1 MNKRVGFMKKC
12 VLAVALAGSAMVA
25 APSFAQAPQ
34 EGIDRHLI
42 EAGKSVTAQQLKSD
56 DETLVAFGTR
66 NIFSEAEG
74 PKRGIT
80 AARDW
85 IEARF
90 REIAGKSAGRMSVG
104 VDTFLQKGDGRRVVR
119 DVNLSNVLAVLK
131 GSEDS
136 TRTYVISCHYDSR
149 ITDVSDGVHDAPG
162 ADDNA
167 SGVVVVLAAARALVN
182 LPTKATIIFAVYT
195 GEEQGLLGSQHH
207 AQALK
212 DAAVDVE
219 GDINNDIVG
228 ASVGPNG
235 ESNPNSI
242 RIFSEALPS
251 GGDLTKINQSGSEN
265 DSGSRELARFVKE
278 VGDQADAPMKG
289 DLVYRPDRYL
299 RGGDHL
305 SFLKLGFPGVR
316 LTEPVENFN
325 HQHQDVR
332 VEGGVQYGD
341 LVQYVDFDYLARVAR
356 YNIAA
361 IGTLALAP
369 ATPRDAAIVT
379 KELTNETDLKWSAV
393 PGAVRYEIVTRLSY
407 EPLWSG
413 VQDGGSGLTAHVPL
427 SKDNYL
433 FGIRAVDAEGHKSPA
448 AFPTPQR

>member
-1 MNKRVGFMKKC
+1 
-12 VLAVALAGSAMVA
+12 
-25 APSFAQAPQ
+25 
-34 EGIDRHLI
+34 
-42 EAGKSVTAQQLKSD
+42 
-56 DETLVAFGTR
+56 
-66 NIFSEAEG
+66 
-74 PKRGIT
+74 
-80 AARDW
+80 
-85 IEARF
+85 
-90 REIAGKSAGRMSVG
+90 MSVN
-104 VDTFLQKGDGRRVVR
+104 VDTFLQKADGRRVVR

-212 DAAVDVE
+212 DAGVDVE

-235 ESNPNSI
+235 ESNPYSV

-251 GGDLTKINQSGSEN
+251 GGDLAKINQSGSEN

-289 DLVYRPDRYL
+289 DLVYHPDRYL
-299 RGGDHL
+299 RGGDHM

-325 HQHQDVR
+325 HQHQDLR
-332 VEGGVQYGD
+332 VEGGIQYGD
-341 LVQYVDFDYLARVAR
+341 LIQYVDFDYLARVAR
-356 YNIAA
+356 YNISA
-361 IGTLALAP
+361 IGALALAP

-379 KELTNETDLKWSAV
+379 KQLTNETDLKWSAV
-393 PGAVRYEIVTRLSY
+393 PGAARYEILTRLSY

-413 VQDGGSGLTAHVPL
+413 VQDGGTGTTAHIPL

-448 AFPTPQR
+448 AFPTPGR

>member
-1 MNKRVGFMKKC
+1 MKKR
-12 VLAVALAGSAMVA
+12 VLAVLLAASGLIAV
-25 APSFAQAPQ
+25 PSFGQAKSD
-34 EGIDRHLI
+34 GIDPRLI
-42 EAGKSVTAQQLKSD
+42 DAGKSVTVPQLRSD

-66 NIFSEAEG
+66 NIFSEDQG

-85 IEARF
+85 IEAQF
-90 REIAGKSAGRMSVG
+90 RAIAGTSDGWMSVS
-104 VDTFLQKGDGRRVVR
+104 VDTFLQKAEGKRVVR

-149 ITDVSDGVHDAPG
+149 ITDVTDGVHDAPG

-167 SGVVVVLAAARALVN
+167 SGVVVVLAAARALVK

-212 DAAVDVE
+212 DAGVDVE
-219 GDINNDIVG
+219 GDLNNDIVG

-235 ESNPNSI
+235 EKNPYSI

-251 GGDLTKINQSGSEN
+251 AGTLAKINQSGGEN
-265 DSGSRELARFVKE
+265 DSDSRELARFVKE
-278 VGDQADAPMKG
+278 IGDQADAPMKG
-289 DLVYRPDRYL
+289 DLVYRYDRYL
-299 RGGDHL
+299 RGSDHM
-305 SFLKLGFPGVR
+305 SFLKVGFPALR
-316 LTEPVENFN
+316 LTETVENFN

-332 VEGGVQYGD
+332 VEGGVQFGD
-341 LVQYVDFDYLARVAR
+341 LVQFVDFDYLARVAR

-361 IGTLALAP
+361 IGALALAP
-369 ATPRDAAIVT
+369 ATPRDAVTVT
-379 KELTNETDLKWSAV
+379 KELTNETDLTWSAV
-393 PGAVRYEIVTRLSY
+393 PGAARYEIVTRLTY
-407 EPLWSG
+407 EPFWSG
-413 VQDGGSGLTAHVPL
+413 VQDGGTGLTAHIPL

-433 FGIRAVDAEGHKSPA
+433 FGIRAIDAEDHKSPA
-448 AFPTPQR
+448 AFSTPGR

>member
-1 MNKRVGFMKKC
+1 MKKR
-12 VLAVALAGSAMVA
+12 VLAVLLAACSLSAVPSSGQVA
-25 APSFAQAPQ
+25 Q
-34 EGIDRHLI
+34 GGLDHRLID
-42 EAGKSVTAQQLKSD
+42 AGKTVTPQQLRAD

-66 NIFSEAEG
+66 NIFSGDLG

-85 IEARF
+85 IEGQFKAVAN
-90 REIAGKSAGRMSVG
+90 ESAGRMSVS
-104 VDTFLQKGDGRRVVR
+104 VDSFLQKADGKRVVH
-119 DVNLSNVLAVLK
+119 DVTLSNVLAVLK

-149 ITDVSDGVHDAPG
+149 ITDVTDGVHDAPG

-167 SGVVVVLAAARALVN
+167 SGVVVVLAAARALVK
-182 LPTKATIIFAVYT
+182 LPVKATIIFAVYT

-212 DAAVDVE
+212 DAGVDVE
-219 GDINNDIVG
+219 GDLNNDIVG

-235 ESNPNSI
+235 EKNPYSI
-242 RIFSEALPS
+242 RIFSEALP
-251 GGDLTKINQSGSEN
+251 GTGTLAKINQSGGEN
-265 DSGSRELARFVKE
+265 DSDSRELARFVKE
-278 VGDQADAPMKG
+278 IGDQADAPMKG
-289 DLVYRPDRYL
+289 DLVYRYDRYL
-299 RGGDHL
+299 RGSDHM
-305 SFLKLGFPGVR
+305 SFLKVGFPALR

-332 VEGGVQYGD
+332 VEGGVHYGD
-341 LVQYVDFDYLARVAR
+341 LVEFVDFDYLARVAR

-369 ATPRDAAIVT
+369 ATPRDAVTVT
-379 KELTNETDLKWSAV
+379 KELTNETDLTWSAV
-393 PGAVRYEIVTRLSY
+393 PGAARYEIVTRLTY
-407 EPLWSG
+407 EPFWSG
-413 VQDGGSGLTAHVPL
+413 VQDGGTGQTAHVPL

-433 FGIRAVDAEGHKSPA
+433 FGIRAIDAEGHKSPA

>member
-1 MNKRVGFMKKC
+1 MKKR
-12 VLAVALAGSAMVA
+12 VLAVLLAASGLIAV
-25 APSFAQAPQ
+25 PSFGQAKSD
-34 EGIDRHLI
+34 GIDPRLI
-42 EAGKSVTAQQLKSD
+42 DAGKSVTAPQLRAD

-66 NIFSEAEG
+66 NIFSEDQG

-85 IEARF
+85 IEAQF
-90 REIAGKSAGRMSVG
+90 RAIAGTSYGRMSVSL
-104 VDTFLQKGDGRRVVR
+104 DTFLQKADGKRVVR

-149 ITDVSDGVHDAPG
+149 ITDVTDGVHDAPG

-167 SGVVVVLAAARALVN
+167 SGVVVVLAAARALVK

-219 GDINNDIVG
+219 GDLNNDIVG

-235 ESNPNSI
+235 EKNPYSI

-251 GGDLTKINQSGSEN
+251 NGTLAKINQSGGEN
-265 DSGSRELARFVKE
+265 DSDSRELARFVKE
-278 VGDQADAPMKG
+278 IGDQADAPMKG
-289 DLVYRPDRYL
+289 DLVYRYDRYL
-299 RGGDHL
+299 RGSDHM
-305 SFLKLGFPGVR
+305 SFLKVGFPALR
-316 LTEPVENFN
+316 LTETVENFN

-332 VEGGVQYGD
+332 VEGGVQFGD
-341 LVQYVDFDYLARVAR
+341 LVEFVDFDYLARVAR

-361 IGTLALAP
+361 IGALALAP
-369 ATPRDAAIVT
+369 ATPRDAVTVT
-379 KELTNETDLKWSAV
+379 KELTNETDLTWAAV
-393 PGAVRYEIVTRLSY
+393 PGAARYEIVTRLTY
-407 EPLWSG
+407 EPFWSG
-413 VQDGGSGLTAHVPL
+413 VQDGGTGLTAHIPL

-433 FGIRAVDAEGHKSPA
+433 FGIRAIDAEGHKSPA
-448 AFPTPQR
+448 AFSTPGR